1 MSATIHASPNNVRTS
16 VIEKLF
22 IMFEN
27 VVAVKGF
34 VQRKDVITVELCF
47 VWLDAEN
54 RPSSDIIERIKVMLF
69 TDWNVVE
76 DYFDVAMNCTDSDA
90 LSMLT
95 KSFIVLK
102 YPGNDPEMSDEEVL
116 NVGGVRNA
124 EVKSRGSLDSVN
136 LLSKK

>member
-1 MSATIHASPNNVRTS
+1 
-16 VIEKLF
+16 
-22 IMFEN
+22 MFEN

-76 DYFDVAMNCTDSDA
+76 DYFDVDMNCTDSDA

-102 YPGNDPEMSDEEVL
+102 YPGNDPEMSDEEV
-116 NVGGVRNA
+116 NNY
-124 EVKSRGSLDSVN
+124 
-136 LLSKK
+136 